1 MRKGWKQTAA
11 AALAAVMAASLLGG
25 CGQKSGTE
33 SEKVEKYTAGLYK
46 KKRKRRT
53 GKKMGGTYRNRSGV
67 YSAGPQRL
75 L

>member
-33 SEKVEKYTAGLYK
+33 SEKVEKYTADGE
-46 KKRKRRT
+46 T
-53 GKKMGGTYRNRSGV
+53 GK
-67 YSAGPQRL
+67 A
-75 L
+75 

>member
-33 SEKVEKYTAGLYK
+33 SEKVEKYTADGELVK
-46 KKRKRRT
+46 PEKIT
-53 GKKMGGTYRNRSGV
+53 VMTD
-67 YSAGPQRL
+67 
-75 L
+75 